1 MKSGNTPTAGV
12 RRRGLPNAETGP
24 SQPAPRVA
32 LVDADPSVHLSL
44 RHTLETQAKP
54 CALVDYFTGPEA
66 LPQIAQAA
74 PATVLM
80 EVALPGWSG
89 IECAARLHHLLPRL
103 PIVMF
108 TGRADAPTII
118 RSLMAGARGYLLK
131 SASAQETAQV
141 IQCAWVGRP
150 TLCLE
155 ALESLISYYH
165 RAGASAAPLTATE
178 QQILLGLR
186 EGLRRKEIAAKLQIE
201 TGTVNTHLNR
211 MCRKAGVR
219 GRASLLSWWFDGY

>member
-1 MKSGNTPTAGV
+1 MKSGYTPTAGV
-12 RRRGLPNAETGP
+12 RRRGLPRAETGP
-24 SQPAPRVA
+24 SRPAPRVA

-44 RHTLETQAKP
+44 RHTLETLAKP

-74 PATVLM
+74 PATVLL

-89 IECAARLHHLLPRL
+89 LECAARLHHLLPRL

-131 SASAQETAQV
+131 SASVRETVQA
-141 IQCAWVGRP
+141 IQCAWAGRP

-155 ALESLISYYH
+155 AQESLVSHYH
-165 RAGASAAPLTATE
+165 RAGASAVPLTTTE
-178 QQILLGLR
+178 QRILLWLH
-186 EGLRRKEIAAKLQIE
+186 EGLRRKEIAEKLKTKIS
-201 TGTVNTHLNR
+201 TVNTHLDR
-211 MCRKAGVR
+211 MYHKAGSHT
-219 GRASLLSWWFDGY
+219 RAELLAWWFGGH